1 MRRSLRFALVA
12 ASLVASTAFASP
24 TNPQNG
30 VEYTTLSSPQPVQPV
45 GKKVEVIEFFAYHCP
60 ACYAL
65 EGGMV
70 DWARKNAD
78 KVTFRRIHLPFQG
91 AADPEAHLFLTLEA
105 MGKEAEMHPKILNA
119 VHVQRIRLMK
129 DDQIIDWV
137 TKNGV
142 DKAKFM
148 ETWNSFGVMTK
159 LRRLGQTTTNYQVS
173 GTPTLIVDGKY
184 QTSPGQVA
192 EKLKINDRN
201 QIMQAHFQVLDALVA
216 KAAAT
221 K

>member
-12 ASLVASTAFASP
+12 ASLIASTAFASP

-30 VEYTTLSSPQPVQPV
+30 VEYTTLTSPQPVQAI

-60 ACYAL
+60 ACNAL
-65 EGGMV
+65 EPALHEWVKKQG
-70 DWARKNAD
+70 D
-78 KVTFRRIHLPFQG
+78 KVNFRRIHLPFQG

-105 MGKEAEMHPKILNA
+105 MGKAEEMHPKILNA

-137 TKNGV
+137 AKNGI
-142 DKAKFM
+142 DKTKFM
-148 ETWNSFGVMTK
+148 ATWNSFGVMTK
-159 LRRLGQTTTNYQVS
+159 LRRLSQITTNYQVS
-173 GTPTLIVDGKY
+173 GTPTLIVGGKY

-192 EKLKINDRN
+192 EKLKIEDRN
-201 QIMQAHFQVLDALVA
+201 LMLQAHFQVLDALVA

>member
-30 VEYTTLSSPQPVQPV
+30 VEYTTLSSPQPVQAA

-65 EGGMV
+65 EAGMV
-70 DWARKNAD
+70 DWAKKNAD
-78 KVTFRRIHLPFQG
+78 KVNFRRIHLPFQG

-105 MGKEAEMHPKILNA
+105 MGKEAELHPKILNA

-159 LRRLGQTTTNYQVS
+159 LRRLGQTATGYQVS

-201 QIMQAHFQVLDALVA
+201 QMLQAHFQVLDALVA

>member
-1 MRRSLRFALVA
+1 MRRTLRFALIA
-12 ASLVASTAFASP
+12 ASLVAGTALASP

-30 VEYTTLSSPQPVQPV
+30 VEYVTLATPQPVQTV
-45 GKKVEVIEFFAYHCP
+45 GKKVEVVEFFAYHCP

-65 EGGMV
+65 EAPLNE
-70 DWARKNAD
+70 WAKKNAD
-78 KVTFRRIHLPFQG
+78 KINFRRIHLPFQG
-91 AADPEAHLFLTLEA
+91 ANDPEAHLFLTLEA

-119 VHVQRIRLMK
+119 VHVQRVRLMK

-137 TKNGV
+137 AKNGI
-142 DKAKFM
+142 DKAKFL
-148 ETWNSFGVMTK
+148 ETWNSFGVVTK
-159 LRRLGQTTTNYQVS
+159 LRRQMQVMNSYQVS

-192 EKLKINDRN
+192 DKLKINDRN
-201 QIMQAHFQVLDALVA
+201 QMLQAHFQVLDALVA